1 MSCRRVRRE
10 LLERFRFGEELGL
23 SSEPHL
29 VHLQSCPACRAEVGL
44 DRALVVQLR
53 NALHA
58 RVAGA
63 SPAPGNWAVV
73 RERAMSADPARS
85 RLAAAWRWF
94 RLAPAAVAMS
104 LMVFAVAVSDDSE
117 RPASIQQETLQM
129 LRHIPI
135 EEPEWEMPWWLA
147 AREGPP
153 PAPQAHGPLA
163 MPLAMAAD
171 DASRVSSAGPFAEFV
186 Q

>member
-1 MSCRRVRRE
+1 MSCRRVSRE

-29 VHLQSCPACRAEVGL
+29 AHLQSCPACLAEVGL

-53 NALHA
+53 NALRA

-63 SPAPGNWAVV
+63 PPAPGNWAVV
-73 RERAMSADPARS
+73 RERAISADPWPV

-104 LMVFAVAVSDDSE
+104 LMIFAVAVADDSE
-117 RPASIQQETLQM
+117 RPVAIQEERFQV

-163 MPLAMAAD
+163 VAVNG
-171 DASRVSSAGPFAEFV
+171 ASHVTSAGPFAEFV

>member
-1 MSCRRVRRE
+1 MSCRRVSRE

-29 VHLQSCPACRAEVGL
+29 AHLQSCPACRAEVGL

-53 NALHA
+53 NALRA

-63 SPAPGNWAVV
+63 SPTPGNWAVV
-73 RERAMSADPARS
+73 RERALAADPARS
-85 RLAAAWRWF
+85 RLPAAWRWF

-104 LMVFAVAVSDDSE
+104 LLIFAVAVADDSE
-117 RPASIQQETLQM
+117 RPAVIQQETLQT
-129 LRHIPI
+129 LRHIPM
-135 EEPEWEMPWWLA
+135 EEPGWEMPWWLA

-163 MPLAMAAD
+163 MAAE
-171 DASRVSSAGPFAEFV
+171 DAIRVSSAGPFAEFV